1 MNRPSHPNKL
11 PEDITETVRRAL
23 AEDLGGGDIT
33 AALISEHKHA
43 QGYIVSKD
51 TGRISGIPWAL
62 EVFHQLDN
70 DVCLDWRV
78 QEGDPIEPGQKLCDL
93 RGPAKALMSGER
105 TALNFLQTLS
115 ATATQTANFA
125 KLIQHTSATLLDTR
139 KTLPG
144 LRTAQKYAVAVGGG
158 KNHRMGLFD
167 AYLIKE
173 NHIVSC
179 GGIAAAIAKA
189 QAISP
194 GKTVQIEVQNL
205 DEMEAALT
213 AHADVIMLDNFSIS
227 ELEQAVSQNESRAKL
242 EASGGIEDGQLV
254 RIAETGVDYISVGAL
269 TKHCRALDLSLL
281 IDC

>member
-1 MNRPSHPNKL
+1 
-11 PEDITETVRRAL
+11 
-23 AEDLGGGDIT
+23 
-33 AALISEHKHA
+33 
-43 QGYIVSKD
+43 
-51 TGRISGIPWAL
+51 
-62 EVFHQLDN
+62 
-70 DVCLDWRV
+70 
-78 QEGDPIEPGQKLCDL
+78 EGDPIEPGQKLCDL

-115 ATATQTANFA
+115 ATTTQTANFA
-125 KLIQHTSATLLDTR
+125 KLIQHTPATLLDTR

-254 RIAETGVDYISVGAL
+254 KIAETGVDYISVGAL